1 MTSPIA
7 HAITRP
13 GKEPLL
19 FKDKAKAETMRAML
33 DDATAE
39 TVDLVAYQPA
49 PENAFAKPF
58 NTAHGQIVVIRQDG
72 DEGPEV
78 RFYTQPAGLGVC
90 SCAIKFQDTEAGQD
104 GADAAFAKIDERA
117 AIACTEDLRKFAGQ
131 LTTEATND

>member
-19 FKDKAKAETMRAML
+19 FKDKTKAETMRASL
-33 DDATAE
+33 NDATAE
-39 TVDLVAYQPA
+39 TVDLVAYQPV
-49 PENAFAKPF
+49 PENAFAKLF
-58 NTAHGQIVVIRQDG
+58 STTHGQIVVIRQDG

-78 RFYTQPAGLGVC
+78 RLYTQPDGLGVC

-104 GADAAFAKIDERA
+104 GADATFAKIDEHA
-117 AIACTEDLRKFAGQ
+117 AIACTKDLRKWAGEI
-131 LTTEATND
+131 TGEGN